1 VTAIELARQHL
12 ERASAGYYEW
22 SPEVYDTLARALI
35 TATEERD
42 AVKAGGY
49 APMDCP
55 VCGRHR
61 LEWRI
66 DEAGAL
72 AIKCEKCTTSSEDDG
87 FTEER
92 YASSAKHRDELASLK
107 AALREA
113 CDLAE
118 EGWEYAS
125 DYFRDKH
132 DSAGRIAELLK
143 LAGEP

>member
-35 TATEERD
+35 TAIEERD
-42 AVKAGGY
+42 AAREN
-49 APMDCP
+49 APWWQL
-55 VCGRHR
+55 HNKILR
-61 LEWRI
+61 LEEQLSDSVSQELHDRI
-66 DEAGAL
+66 VDEHL
-72 AIKCEKCTTSSEDDG
+72 DRERAII
-87 FTEER
+87 
-92 YASSAKHRDELASLK
+92 ASLK